1 MRPRTF
7 TYNEMIKF
15 FIDIQ
20 MPLTKQQIHA
30 IGILHRSELNRLANH
45 RASQAKKKAK
55 LKVSLITNT
64 EA

>member
-1 MRPRTF
+1 
-7 TYNEMIKF
+7 MIKF

-30 IGILHRSELNRLANH
+30 IGILHRSELNRLANY
-45 RASQAKKKAK
+45 RARKAEK
-55 LKVSLITNT
+55 RVKRKVSLITNP